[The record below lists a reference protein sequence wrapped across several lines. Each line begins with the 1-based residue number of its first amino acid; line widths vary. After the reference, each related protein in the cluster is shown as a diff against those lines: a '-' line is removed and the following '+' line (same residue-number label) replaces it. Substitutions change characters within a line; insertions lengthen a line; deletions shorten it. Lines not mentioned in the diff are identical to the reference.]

1 MPLCPGLLD
10 GRSKSNLART
20 ESIPISLKDVA
31 MSRAMRRLG
40 IVVCCLATI
49 QASAILAQD
58 WPQWRGAN
66 RDGKATFTPPQ
77 TWPKSLT
84 KKWQVNVGNGVAT
97 PALVGDRLYIFARRD
112 GDEVTSCHDAASGKE
127 LWADKYKAKGAS
139 GPAAQF
145 PGPRSSPTV
154 VDGKVVT
161 LGVQGTLSCF
171 DAASGKQLWRKTAA
185 GEEHV
190 PRFFTS
196 CSPIVVDGLCIVQ
209 FGGEERG
216 GIAAYDLAIGNEK
229 WKWTGDGTAYA
240 SPDLLMV
247 DGVKIVVAL
256 TANKVV
262 GLAAGEG
269 KLLFETKFA
278 VKGMG
283 GYNAA
288 TPIVGGDVVY
298 ISGSSRGTKA
308 LKIEKQGDTYQA
320 RELWTTARD
329 MSVQFDTPVLKNGL
343 LFGISARNFLFC
355 LNAETGKT
363 AWIERV
369 RGERGYGTVVDAGP
383 VLLVLTTNG
392 QLLVCEPSDKKFQQV
407 AKYSVAEDGTYA
419 YPVAAGN
426 RIFIKDFDDVT
437 LWTVD

>member
-1 MPLCPGLLD
+1 
-10 GRSKSNLART
+10 
-20 ESIPISLKDVA
+20 

-40 IVVCCLATI
+40 IIVGCLATI
-49 QASAILAQD
+49 QASGVLAQD

-97 PALVGDRLYIFARRD
+97 PALVGDRLYVFARRD
-112 GDEVTSCHDAASGKE
+112 GDEVTSCHDASSGKE
-127 LWADKYKAKGAS
+127 LWADKYKANGAS
-139 GPAAQF
+139 GAAAQF

-161 LGVQGTLSCF
+161 LGVQGTLSCL
-171 DAASGKQLWRKTAA
+171 DAASGKKLWRTTET
-185 GEEHV
+185 GEDSV

-209 FGGEERG
+209 FGGEEKG
-216 GIAAYDLAIGNEK
+216 GIAAYDLTSGAEK
-229 WKWTGDGTAYA
+229 WKWNGDGTAYA
-240 SPDLLMV
+240 SPDLLTIE
-247 DGVKIVVAL
+247 GVKMVVAL
-256 TANKVV
+256 TANKLV
-262 GLAAGEG
+262 GLSVGDG
-269 KLLFETKFA
+269 KLLFQSPFA
-278 VKGMG
+278 VTGMG
-283 GYNAA
+283 AYNAA
-288 TPIVGGDVVY
+288 TPIVGGDIVY
-298 ISGSSRGTKA
+298 ISGTSRGTKA
-308 LKIEKQGDTYQA
+308 LKIEKQGDTYKP
-320 RELWTTARD
+320 RELWKTPRD
-329 MSVQFDTPVLKNGL
+329 MSVQFVTPVLKSGL

-407 AKYSVAEDGTYA
+407 AKYKVAEDGTYA

-426 RIFIKDFDDVT
+426 RIFIKDYDDVT
-437 LWTVD
+437 LWTAD